1 MNPPGTPYPNVE
13 IMMADMDSSL
23 KRGGGNRM
31 NITGMNLTI
40 VRTLNNRI
48 KALADRI
55 QNLEDCATTV
65 KHEDEQVAS
74 STATE
79 NTKKSKKRWEQ
90 QQPLIEESEEYN
102 YHHHL
107 QAIEQ
112 QLSKGARGYN
122 GMSPKSKRSC
132 LQGVQ
137 ETIGRLQKLES
148 EMRAADAKQEERGRM
163 HDLADSFLAYIHSI
177 PPPGREPYITLSF
190 VASQITPWIHRLPL
204 TYFEATVRFLQG
216 NTGASCWT
224 REEARAFIAN
234 VTAALEKDRGEIDL
248 DFI

>member
-1 MNPPGTPYPNVE
+1 
-13 IMMADMDSSL
+13 MADMDSSL

-122 GMSPKSKRSC
+122 GMSPKSKRRC

-148 EMRAADAKQEERGRM
+148 EMRAADAKQEERRRM

>member
-1 MNPPGTPYPNVE
+1 
-13 IMMADMDSSL
+13 
-23 KRGGGNRM
+23 M

-40 VRTLNNRI
+40 VHTLNNRI

-65 KHEDEQVAS
+65 KQEDDEQVASSSS

-79 NTKKSKKRWEQ
+79 NTKKSKNRWE
-90 QQPLIEESEEYN
+90 QQPLIEESEEYD
-102 YHHHL
+102 YTTTHHHHL

-224 REEARAFIAN
+224 RDEARAFIAN